1 MKNYIAEYMKD
12 NDLKIGVEFKIKGYG
27 CWFRFPNTSYLQNK
41 NGVGEWENSRAN
53 DVMIAQLLRGE
64 RVVEK

>member
-41 NGVGEWENSRAN
+41 NSVGEWENSRAN